1 VHQISLS
8 QFFKL
13 DPYHHVVTH
22 SEVVD
27 GCDIS
32 ALRTRTEIVLETLF
46 FFFHL
51 LTILHGW

>member
-13 DPYHHVVTH
+13 DPYHVVTH

-32 ALRTRTEIVLETLF
+32 ALRTRTEMVLETLV
-46 FFFHL
+46 FHI
-51 LTILHGW
+51 LTISHGW